1 MMGPWRPKTSTK
13 KGILWVFLPPSCGLV
28 YLIDYGFE
36 KDIQHHPRLHCGL
49 VVRAGDCPLVSLSV
63 LDVIRI
69 VFFAIAIV
77 FGSLAILAGLV
88 VIGAALVVII
98 SDSLFIAIYVLFALR
113 DLLYVVF
120 SSLSAVLDGFAIAFD
135 RLGVFLRG
143 FLDCPRRVPVIVMA
157 VFFLKGYHI
166 ALRLVSLDFATY
178 VSSQCA
184 PIASAPSYTLPSPQ
198 VKQLI
203 FKSFDPALNCSI
215 MVIMQRKCG
224 ASLPRA
230 WGVSNPGM
238 ASNIDIV

>member
-1 MMGPWRPKTSTK
+1 MCQLIEVPLLLLDLLPFIPGHPKMGQRRRELPVGLGSMTCHPEAVDRH
-13 KGILWVFLPPSCGLV
+13 ILWVFLPPSCGLV

-88 VIGAALVVII
+88 VIVAALVVII

-135 RLGVFLRG
+135 RLGVFFRG

-184 PIASAPSYTLPSPQ
+184 PIASAPSYPF
-198 VKQLI
+198 VRRVW
-203 FKSFDPALNCSI
+203 CSGHW
-215 MVIMQRKCG
+215 RPHG
-224 ASLPRA
+224 AR
-230 WGVSNPGM
+230 
-238 ASNIDIV
+238 